1 MRLLGALVAI
11 LALVLITMAAL
22 GSFGPTET
30 ARAVPTPPRAATPSA
45 ASASPTASG
54 DRGITVT
61 LTEDELTQAAQSY
74 SPMTVSGI
82 TVTDPRIRLAA
93 GRLTLTATGRAF
105 FVSGPIVVVAS
116 PVVTN
121 GTAGAR
127 IESATLA
134 GFGEAPPPLIQETT
148 ALDLEKAAALLRE
161 RRISSTALTEA
172 CLARIAAVEP
182 RVNAFVTV
190 TADIARAQAAEA
202 EREIAA
208 GRYRG
213 TLHGIPG
220 AAKDL
225 FATKGIRTP

>member
-11 LALVLITMAAL
+11 LALVMITMAAL

-30 ARAVPTPPRAATPSA
+30 ARAVPTSPRTATPSA
-45 ASASPTASG
+45 APASPSASD

-127 IESATLA
+127 IESATFA
-134 GFGEAPPPLIQETT
+134 GFGLPDSTKQDIVDTFSRTLAANIPAGLRVTT
-148 ALDLEKAAALLRE
+148 
-161 RRISSTALTEA
+161 
-172 CLARIAAVEP
+172 
-182 RVNAFVTV
+182 VTV
-190 TADIARAQAAEA
+190 NS
-202 EREIAA
+202 
-208 GRYRG
+208 G
-213 TLHGIPG
+213 TLVVQAIPG
-220 AAKDL
+220 
-225 FATKGIRTP
+225 

>member
-127 IESATLA
+127 IESATFA
-134 GFGEAPPPLIQETT
+134 GFGLPDSTKQDIVDTFSRTLAANIPAGLRVTT
-148 ALDLEKAAALLRE
+148 
-161 RRISSTALTEA
+161 
-172 CLARIAAVEP
+172 
-182 RVNAFVTV
+182 VTV
-190 TADIARAQAAEA
+190 NS
-202 EREIAA
+202 
-208 GRYRG
+208 G
-213 TLHGIPG
+213 TLVVQAIPG
-220 AAKDL
+220 
-225 FATKGIRTP
+225 

>member
-30 ARAVPTPPRAATPSA
+30 ARAVPTSPRAATPSA
-45 ASASPTASG
+45 VSASPTASG

-74 SPMTVSGI
+74 SPMTVGGI

-127 IESATLA
+127 IESATFAGLGLPDSTKQDIVDTFSRTLA
-134 GFGEAPPPLIQETT
+134 ANIPAGLRVTT
-148 ALDLEKAAALLRE
+148 
-161 RRISSTALTEA
+161 
-172 CLARIAAVEP
+172 
-182 RVNAFVTV
+182 VTV
-190 TADIARAQAAEA
+190 NS
-202 EREIAA
+202 
-208 GRYRG
+208 G
-213 TLHGIPG
+213 TLVVQAIPG
-220 AAKDL
+220 
-225 FATKGIRTP
+225 

>member
-82 TVTDPRIRLAA
+82 TVTDPLIRLAA
-93 GRLTLTATGRAF
+93 GRLTLTATHRAC

-116 PVVTN
+116 TAVRY
-121 GTAGAR
+121 GTVSPSTEPSTCAD
-127 IESATLA
+127 
-134 GFGEAPPPLIQETT
+134 F
-148 ALDLEKAAALLRE
+148 ALPD
-161 RRISSTALTEA
+161 S
-172 CLARIAAVEP
+172 
-182 RVNAFVTV
+182 
-190 TADIARAQAAEA
+190 
-202 EREIAA
+202 
-208 GRYRG
+208 
-213 TLHGIPG
+213 
-220 AAKDL
+220 
-225 FATKGIRTP
+225 